1 MSRDGY
7 VLLSGHLD
15 PEQAGMAAGLLE
27 SAGIEAVVEDAN
39 LSGVNPFLRVAIS
52 GAKLLVPAAD
62 AERAGEILRAGG
74 LLPGGAAEPIEI
86 PEEEWSRPA
95 PGPDAP
101 APAAGPGPFRR
112 AFLAVAVGGGAL
124 WLILRGC
131 AAG

>member
-1 MSRDGY
+1 
-7 VLLSGHLD
+7 
-15 PEQAGMAAGLLE
+15 MAAGLLE

-62 AERAGEILRAGG
+62 AERSREILLAGG
-74 LLPGGAAEPIEI
+74 LLPGGAAEAIEI

-95 PGPDAP
+95 PVPEAP
-101 APAAGPGPFRR
+101 APATGTGSWRR
-112 AFLAVAVGGGAL
+112 ALLAAAVGGGAL
-124 WLILRGC
+124 WLLLRGC

>member
-1 MSRDGY
+1 
-7 VLLSGHLD
+7 
-15 PEQAGMAAGLLE
+15 MASGLLE

-52 GAKLLVPAAD
+52 GAKLLVPAGD
-62 AERAGEILRAGG
+62 AERAGEILRASG
-74 LLPGGAAEPIEI
+74 LLPGGVAEPIEI

-95 PGPDAP
+95 PGPDAAGP
-101 APAAGPGPFRR
+101 VAGPGPFRR

-124 WLILRGC
+124 WLIMRGC